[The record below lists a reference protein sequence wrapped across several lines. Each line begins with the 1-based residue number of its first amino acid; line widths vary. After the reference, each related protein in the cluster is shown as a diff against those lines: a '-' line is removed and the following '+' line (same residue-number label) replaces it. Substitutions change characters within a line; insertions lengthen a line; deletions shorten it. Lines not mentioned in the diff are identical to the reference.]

1 MKYDIFIIGL
11 GRIGSGNGSYS
22 GNWNSHLK
30 SILERKWINQIFVD
44 DKNKDLKSQVIES
57 DHRLHDINSY
67 EINNKNNLILI
78 DATNYE
84 ERLKRVKELSIKY
97 NFKLIFCE
105 KPTVQ
110 DLHVDYNIYPWNIIK
125 LNYSRS
131 LFKSTKIIRKLINK
145 KKIKVEF
152 SFNNGTLNTVP
163 HFLNYI
169 DCLGIKYD
177 KGKVKIKNKNL
188 ISIDN
193 IDIKFIK
200 SKHDLFEIKFNI
212 DNTILE
218 YKYFGRLIK
227 YKNKSW
233 QLSEIDRRFR
243 HIYDKFSSL
252 KKMPSLKSDKEN
264 YNLVKL
270 VKEYIGEG
278 Y

>member
-163 HFLNYI
+163 HFLN
-169 DCLGIKYD
+169 
-177 KGKVKIKNKNL
+177 
-188 ISIDN
+188 
-193 IDIKFIK
+193 
-200 SKHDLFEIKFNI
+200 
-212 DNTILE
+212 
-218 YKYFGRLIK
+218 
-227 YKNKSW
+227 
-233 QLSEIDRRFR
+233 
-243 HIYDKFSSL
+243 
-252 KKMPSLKSDKEN
+252 
-264 YNLVKL
+264 
-270 VKEYIGEG
+270 
-278 Y
+278 

>member
-11 GRIGSGNGSYS
+11 GRIGSGIGSYS
-22 GNWNSHLK
+22 RNWNNHLK
-30 SILERKWINQIFVD
+30 SILGRKWINQIFVD

-57 DHRLHDINSY
+57 DYRILDINSY

-78 DATNYE
+78 DATNQE

-110 DLHVDYNIYPWNIIK
+110 DMCVDYNIYPWNIIK

-131 LFKSTKIIRKLINK
+131 SFKSTKIIRKLINK
-145 KKIKVEF
+145 KKIKLEF

-163 HFLNYI
+163 HFLNYV
-169 DCLGIKYD
+169 DCLGVKYEKD
-177 KGKVKIKNKNL
+177 KVKIKNKNL

-193 IDIKFIK
+193 IDIKFVK
-200 SKHDLFEIKFNI
+200 SKYDLFEIKFNI
-212 DNTILE
+212 DDTILE
-218 YKYFGRLIK
+218 YKSFGRFIK
-227 YKNKSW
+227 YKNKLW
-233 QLSEIDRRFR
+233 KLSEIDRRFR
-243 HIYDKFSSL
+243 HIYDKFNSL
-252 KKMPSLKSDKEN
+252 NKMPSLKSDKEN

-270 VKEYIGEG
+270 IKEHIGEG